1 MVWRASPAHEMKS
14 VGRVHPT
21 ISQGSFQNVREEIPA
36 NSLQG

>member
-1 MVWRASPAHEMKS
+1 MVWWALPANEMKS

-21 ISQGSFQNVREEIPA
+21 ISQDSFQNLREETSA